1 MFVRR
6 AQHQHHNTYAMSAKM
21 DVQEEME
28 PALTKLDVVLTFSL
42 EVVVQ
47 EVKGLKSLA
56 PNKIVYATMEVEG
69 GEKLQTDQAEA
80 AKPLLVFC
88 LSRLQI

>member
-1 MFVRR
+1 M
-6 AQHQHHNTYAMSAKM
+6 YATCSMR
-21 DVQEEME
+21 
-28 PALTKLDVVLTFSL
+28 KLYSFTCVLQ
-42 EVVVQ
+42 VVVQ

-80 AKPLLVFC
+80 AKPLLVC
-88 LSRLQI
+88 LTFYFYMIIFMLYYVIALKEFQLVIFKLKC